1 MPQIFSSPS
10 PSEPSPRSLPWS
22 AVGQAGIW
30 VGLAL
35 VLATAFHSAAPP
47 GLADLN
53 RLHGF
58 CLLTAWF
65 ALWLPSASWRTLT
78 LADLLGGGLI
88 ATLVGCCALQCQ
100 DGNVRE
106 ASYYWLVLALDGTL
120 LFFATSRLN
129 PRPGGLPI
137 WLLLN
142 FLAVVA
148 PLLVRNG
155 NAYAPQQA
163 FGNLIWV
170 AISTWVLGLIYWI
183 LGLILGRNRT
193 ANRLGPVIL
202 CLLVLAG
209 AFGIRHLGLRESRA
223 TSHRQT
229 TATAFWQ
236 NMDAVALEILRSDVL
251 MGGGPGA
258 LSAALARQELA
269 LSGETGAHAAPTN
282 MPATS
287 PNEDDEKAG
296 PERKENQPSP
306 EKTKAPGFFALLRPW
321 NTAPAQAWKMY
332 VAEWGAVGTALG
344 LTLVALLLARAG
356 FASLRGTPAV
366 PSVQMA
372 AYLGLWL
379 WLLAEGAQGPALR
392 HPYGFVLFCLFSGL
406 LWGNTRRALRAP
418 EESTLFDHSRLVR
431 RLVLG
436 AGALGCLIGA
446 FLTCLPLW
454 GLRRAERITEEN
466 LALPSSASTL
476 RWAARL
482 HPWSAD
488 ICLLQARQKIA
499 QNRIA
504 GKPDNLDLFD
514 AEKYLIEAL
523 GRNPYRD
530 DIYAT
535 QASLYQDG
543 KQSYKM
549 LRAITDGL
557 RHCPNSLA
565 LSLWAIEYAQLAGN
579 DALLEMACQDAIRLS
594 PPGSA
599 TRVHQLG
606 RLAAFYER
614 KGNTTRALK
623 VAIQQVQEAPG
634 NPDALTRMRRLA
646 GQVHA
651 TTTP

>member
-1 MPQIFSSPS
+1 MPQIFSSPA
-10 PSEPSPRSLPWS
+10 PSEPSPGFRFGALIGP
-22 AVGQAGIW
+22 GGIG
-30 VGLAL
+30 VGLLL
-35 VLATAFHSAAPP
+35 VLVTAFHSAAPP

-53 RLHGF
+53 RLHAF

-65 ALWLPSASWRTLT
+65 ALWLPSARWRTLT
-78 LADLLGGGLI
+78 LVDLLGGGLI
-88 ATLVGCCALQCQ
+88 AALVGCCALQCQ
-100 DGNVRE
+100 AGNVRE

-120 LFFATSRLN
+120 LFFVASRLN
-129 PRPGGLPI
+129 PRPGALPF

-142 FLAVVA
+142 FLAVIA
-148 PLLVRNG
+148 PLLARNG

-170 AISTWVLGLIYWI
+170 AVSTWGLGLIYWI
-183 LGLILGRNRT
+183 LCLIWGSNRT
-193 ANRLGPVIL
+193 ANRVGPLIV

-209 AFGIRHLGLRESRA
+209 AFGVRHLGQKESRVS
-223 TSHRQT
+223 SHRQT

-236 NMDAVALEILRSDVL
+236 NMDAVALGVLRSDVL

-269 LSGETGAHAAPTN
+269 LAGETGPHATPTN

-287 PNEDDEKAG
+287 LNEDDEKAG
-296 PERKENQPSP
+296 PEREERPPAQ
-306 EKTKAPGFFALLRPW
+306 EGTKAPGFFALLRPW

-356 FASLRGTPAV
+356 LACLRGTPAV
-366 PSVQMA
+366 PPVQVA

-406 LWGNTRRALRAP
+406 LWGSTRRALRSP
-418 EESTLFDHSRLVR
+418 EESSIFDHSQLMR

-436 AGALGCLIGA
+436 AGALACLIGA
-446 FLTCLPLW
+446 LLTLLPLW

-488 ICLLQARQKIA
+488 VCLLQARQKIA
-499 QNRIA
+499 QNGIA
-504 GKPDNLDLFD
+504 GKSDSLDLFD

-535 QASLYQDG
+535 QASLYQEG

-557 RHCPNSLA
+557 RHCPNSLP

-579 DALLEMACQDAIRLS
+579 DALLEMACQDAIRLT

-599 TRVHQLG
+599 TRIHQLG

-614 KGNTTRALK
+614 KGNIPRALK
-623 VAIQQVQEAPG
+623 IATQQVQEAPG

-651 TTTP
+651 ASTP